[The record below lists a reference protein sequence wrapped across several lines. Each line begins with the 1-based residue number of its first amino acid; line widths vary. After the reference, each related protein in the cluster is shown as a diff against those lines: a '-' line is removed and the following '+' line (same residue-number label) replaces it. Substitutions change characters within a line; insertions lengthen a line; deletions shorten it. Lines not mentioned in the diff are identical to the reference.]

1 MSNTENTANWQRT
14 RLKPNEQQMENEEL
28 RKQKETEMDMDKI
41 NRKLAW
47 QEIKWSALEI
57 LIDILLMIVLPAL
70 VSVATTVVMVSI
82 LSTLLG

>member
-1 MSNTENTANWQRT
+1 MRQIKE
-14 RLKPNEQQMENEEL
+14 ENE
-28 RKQKETEMDMDKI
+28 MDKI

-47 QEIKWSALEI
+47 QEIEWSALEI

-70 VSVATTVVMVSI
+70 VSVATTVAMVSI

>member
-1 MSNTENTANWQRT
+1 MSNTGNTVNWQKRNKM
-14 RLKPNEQQMENEEL
+14 RQIKEENE
-28 RKQKETEMDMDKI
+28 MDKI

-47 QEIKWSALEI
+47 QEIEWSALEI

-70 VSVATTVVMVSI
+70 VSVATTVAMVSI

>member
-1 MSNTENTANWQRT
+1 MS
-14 RLKPNEQQMENEEL
+14 QQMENEEL

-70 VSVATTVVMVSI
+70 VSVVTTVVMVSI

>member
-1 MSNTENTANWQRT
+1 M
-14 RLKPNEQQMENEEL
+14 
-28 RKQKETEMDMDKI
+28 RKQKETEMDKI
-41 NRKLAW
+41 NREQAW

-70 VSVATTVVMVSI
+70 VSVVTTVVMVSI